1 MQPNVLLVR
10 YAEVHLK
17 GQNRPYFINSLVSRI
32 RQAVKPIGGEVHFA
46 DSRIYVHAQ
55 DLEDCA
61 RRVCRV
67 FGVHSVSP
75 AIETDKDLDNIKAAA
90 VSLITGCK
98 GKFKVSARRSDK
110 TFPLPSPQLAAQV
123 GGAILSSCPGL
134 KVDVHNP
141 DHTVEVEVREKT
153 YVHMT
158 KLMGVGGMP
167 VGTGGKALLLL
178 SGGID
183 SPVAGYMVAKRG
195 VTLEAIH
202 FFSHPY
208 TSEHAKQKVITLL
221 SILARYCGNVRM
233 HVVPFTKI
241 QMEIYEK
248 CPEDELTVL
257 MRRFMMKISEKL
269 AQKLGCGA
277 LITGE
282 SLGQVASQTMNS
294 LNCTNSAIDML
305 VLRPL
310 IGFDKS
316 EIIAY
321 SEKIGTFETSILP
334 YEDCCTVFT
343 PKHPVTT
350 PKLERIEKSERI
362 LDVDALV
369 QEAVD
374 GIEII
379 DVTSE
384 GVLS

>member
-17 GQNRPYFINSLVSRI
+17 GQNRPYFINSLVSRV

-46 DSRIYVHAQ
+46 DSRIYVHAP
-55 DLEDCA
+55 DLDACA
-61 RRVCRV
+61 QRVCRV

-75 AIETDKDLDNIKAAA
+75 AIETDKDPENIKAAA
-90 VSLITGCK
+90 IALLDGAQGT
-98 GKFKVSARRSDK
+98 FKINACRSDK
-110 TFPLPSPQLAAQV
+110 TFPIPSPQLSAMV
-123 GGAILSSCPGL
+123 GGAVLEACAGL
-134 KVDVHNP
+134 RVDVHAP
-141 DHTVEVEVREKT
+141 DYTVEIEVREKT
-153 YVHMT
+153 YVHQRKIMA
-158 KLMGVGGMP
+158 VGGMP

-183 SPVAGYMVAKRG
+183 SPVAGYMIAKRG

-221 SILARYCGNVRM
+221 SILARYCGNLRL

-248 CPEDELTVL
+248 CPEDELTVI
-257 MRRFMMKISEKL
+257 MRRFMMKIAEKL
-269 AQKLGCGA
+269 GKKLGCGA
-277 LITGE
+277 MITGE

-294 LNCTNSAIDML
+294 LNCTNSAVDML

-321 SEKIGTFETSILP
+321 SEKIGTYDTSILP

-343 PKHPVTT
+343 PKHPVTK
-350 PKLERIEKSERI
+350 PRLDRIEKSEQL
-362 LDVDALV
+362 LDVEALV

-379 DVTSE
+379 DVSSE